1 MNKLFIQLHPCT
13 SATREVK
20 VHAQLSK
27 NDIKSVLDQEASRSV
42 FVQEL
47 MFAEVADL
55 N

>member
-1 MNKLFIQLHPCT
+1 MQLHLCT
-13 SATREVK
+13 SATREAE

-27 NDIKSVLDQEASRSV
+27 NDIKRVLDQETTRSL

-47 MFAEVADL
+47 MFAEVAGL